1 MITFSD
7 FKINL
12 KKRWKSVVFLANLAL
27 FLGLG
32 LSLIQPFL
40 YKTTFSILIVQDTK
54 EATNVYTAV
63 ESSDK
68 LASLLQKMI
77 KTSDFQNSIISSGF
91 NINKDDFSS
100 DEATK
105 RKQWDKMISANVV
118 PGSGIINFNVY
129 YKNKSGAEEY
139 AKAIV
144 SSIVNDGAQIYGGSS
159 SIKFKVIN
167 SPLTSN
173 RPATPNIL
181 LNGVLAILIG
191 FTASVFYVY
200 FTTTEARKKDVFYDE
215 ELENE
220 KENVDKKYVASISNS
235 DISVLPNAKINN
247 TLEEV
252 QEMEEVVEKNIEKND
267 NNEQLMTKIGGNNDE
282 EKNIETSESNVLTN
296 EINDVK
302 VIYEED
308 NIPNVGFL
316 KNVNDR
322 VKSVINSQD

>member
-40 YKTTFSILIVQDTK
+40 YRTSFSILIVQDTK
-54 EATNVYTAV
+54 EATNIYSSV

-77 KTSDFQNSIISSGF
+77 KTSDFQNSIMNSGF

-105 RKQWDKMISANVV
+105 RKQWNKMISANIV

-159 SIKFKVIN
+159 LIKFKVIN

-173 RPATPNIL
+173 RPATPNIF
-181 LNGVLAILIG
+181 LNGGLSILIG
-191 FTASVFYVY
+191 FMASVFYVY
-200 FTTTEARKKDVFYDE
+200 FTTTEAKKRDVFYDE

-247 TLEEV
+247 TEKEESKDIIKDV
-252 QEMEEVVEKNIEKND
+252 VVEEKNDTGEQFITQIESNKEVEVNKETEKNITV
-267 NNEQLMTKIGGNNDE
+267 NENND
-282 EKNIETSESNVLTN
+282 I
-296 EINDVK
+296 K

-308 NIPNVGFL
+308 NVPNVGFL

>member
-40 YKTTFSILIVQDTK
+40 YRTSFSILIVQDTK
-54 EATNVYTAV
+54 EATNIYSSV

-77 KTSDFQNSIISSGF
+77 KTSDFQNSIMNSGF

-105 RKQWDKMISANVV
+105 RKQWNKMISANIV

-159 SIKFKVIN
+159 LIKFKVIN

-173 RPATPNIL
+173 RPATPNIF
-181 LNGVLAILIG
+181 LNGALSILIG
-191 FTASVFYVY
+191 FMASVFYVY
-200 FTTTEARKKDVFYDE
+200 FTTTEAKKRDVFYDE

-220 KENVDKKYVASISNS
+220 KENVDKKYITSISNS

-247 TLEEV
+247 TDKEES
-252 QEMEEVVEKNIEKND
+252 QDIIKDVVIEEKNIEKND
-267 NNEQLMTKIGGNNDE
+267 TGEQFITQIETKNEVIEKNAPVNENND
-282 EKNIETSESNVLTN
+282 I
-296 EINDVK
+296 K

-308 NIPNVGFL
+308 NVPNVGFL